1 MIFYTNSLSS
11 IEETT
16 ESEISDI
23 EELDK
28 SF

>member
-1 MIFYTNSLSS
+1 MIFYTNILSS
-11 IEETT
+11 IKETT